1 MHLIFLRDTRGAA
14 MIEFAIVAP
23 VLLLMIVGGLG
34 IGHTLY
40 VKSVLDGEM
49 QKAGR
54 DMSLEDAAGDA
65 RRGAIQDR
73 VRKQVREV
81 INNAKIDFEISSFH
95 DYRNAENRVE
105 EYTDSNHDGKC
116 NAGEAYVDANNNGTW
131 DVKGGS
137 NSIGGSKDV
146 VLLTANVSYPSF
158 LPYGQSLGIM
168 RVTSSTLLRNQPSND
183 QAAAPMRTCS

>member
-1 MHLIFLRDTRGAA
+1 